1 MWGAVLLQ
9 LKQKKSAEG
18 RILHYILLLTDAS
31 QPIITRMFISFR
43 TLSQQNTV
51 QEVHCRIAG
60 RYVLQSRPTSNLC
73 SELSAKSAE
82 LNACRKCHSSFRPS
96 DRLTLNAGS
105 HAVQYLY
112 RFSLS
117 RSPFPSPK
125 LPWVL
130 CFINASKSF
139 LQAPFHIFSGITCA
153 LTRNLISKYTYFEK
167 RKHLMKAHK

>member
-130 CFINASKSF
+130 CFIKRFKIIFTSSI
-139 LQAPFHIFSGITCA
+139 PHIFWYYMCTNSQSNFEIYVLWKKKA
-153 LTRNLISKYTYFEK
+153 LNEGT
-167 RKHLMKAHK
+167 